1 MKYQFLA
8 EHQQE
13 YPVKTMCRVLG
24 VAVSGYYA
32 CAPLRRIYVCCEVQP
47 HEHRNE

>member
-1 MKYQFLA
+1 MKYHFITEQ
-8 EHQQE
+8 QQE

-32 CAPLRRIYVCCEVQP
+32 WLRRAP
-47 HEHRNE
+47 SRRS